1 MRLYHHKELHKR
13 SSTTHTQCSCLTHAL
28 CILNAS
34 VFAEEVNYMLNPRK
48 RTPHSSGKSA
58 IGKTCR
64 HAGNRPT
71 PRIRV
76 RENQTKE
83 QYSWRGEENR
93 RCLLGL
99 LRRSPA
105 TWRRRNKPVDI
116 YEALGSIFGRDVKE
130 ITPDDRNIHKWVIFS
145 GDIALTC
152 TLTYDR
158 IKKITSKAYTSV
170 LDKLWRTGHSK

>member
-1 MRLYHHKELHKR
+1 MHIIHIHIREYLRVRLYHHKELHKR

-83 QYSWRGEENR
+83 RYSWRGEENR
-93 RCLLGL
+93 RCLLRL
-99 LRRSPA
+99 LRRSPV

-116 YEALGSIFGRDVKE
+116 YEALGSILGRTSRRLHQAIE
-130 ITPDDRNIHKWVIFS
+130 IFTNGSFS
-145 GDIALTC
+145 VEIL
-152 TLTYDR
+152 L
-158 IKKITSKAYTSV
+158 
-170 LDKLWRTGHSK
+170 